1 MNSSDEV
8 SEEAFT
14 DWISLGEIVVEPDG
28 PRTVALVWVQCLFFT
43 IGGWGGESFCE
54 TANREIV
61 SFRSCVRAGEA
72 RRSCV
77 GEREAIRLCS

>member
-1 MNSSDEV
+1 MYDNKYAIENGSSM
-8 SEEAFT
+8 
-14 DWISLGEIVVEPDG
+14 ISCMIITMLI
-28 PRTVALVWVQCLFFT
+28 RWA
-43 IGGWGGESFCE
+43 IGGWGGQS
-54 TANREIV
+54 NREIV